1 MRLTLLNK
9 KHFCDILVSIDRAP
23 KSFNELEKALG
34 SYPDTLNAR
43 IKEMVTHG
51 LIESIIDATDGKN
64 RIKHRLTPKGQRL
77 MPDIRDFIERA
88 EKLETEI
95 MS

>member
-9 KHFCDILVSIDRAP
+9 KHFCDILVSIERAP
-23 KSFNELEKALG
+23 KSFNELEKTLG

-64 RIKHRLTPKGQRL
+64 RIKHRLTPKGQKL
-77 MPDIRDFIERA
+77 MPDIRDFIEHA
-88 EKLETEI
+88 EKLEAEI
-95 MS
+95 IS